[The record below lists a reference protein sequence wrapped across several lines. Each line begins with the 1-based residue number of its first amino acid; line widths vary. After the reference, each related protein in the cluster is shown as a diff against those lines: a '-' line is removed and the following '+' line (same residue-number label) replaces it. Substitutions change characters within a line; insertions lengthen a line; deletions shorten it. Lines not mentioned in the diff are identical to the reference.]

1 MQTGDAE
8 ARDPGGGE
16 AIRSGSDRIGR
27 RAVARMCGDCGRE
40 GGVGRALI
48 WDVGSKFFK

>member
-16 AIRSGSDRIGR
+16 AIRSGSDR
-27 RAVARMCGDCGRE
+27 E
-40 GGVGRALI
+40 GGGEPLDQRRQMIFDHWIGYVT
-48 WDVGSKFFK
+48 